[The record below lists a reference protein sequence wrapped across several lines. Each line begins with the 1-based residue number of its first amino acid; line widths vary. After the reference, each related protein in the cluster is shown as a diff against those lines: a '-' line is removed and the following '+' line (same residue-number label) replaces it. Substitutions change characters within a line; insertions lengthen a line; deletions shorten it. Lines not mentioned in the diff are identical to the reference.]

1 MLLMLLGMLILPGI
15 DAIAKYL
22 SGSVSSG
29 QVAQSRF
36 LFQVFFMFPLLLG
49 TRGPWWNSLLWLHAA
64 RGCLIAIATTLF
76 FTGLA
81 YLPLAD
87 AIAIF
92 FIEPLLVTLL
102 SAVFLGEHV
111 GWRRLSAIAMGFVGA
126 MIVIRPTFVDVG
138 WAVLYPI
145 STAFCFSFYI
155 LLTRKLV
162 ATEDPIRLQFFAGA
176 FGLIVMSL
184 ALAAG
189 THSAIPELTASW
201 PERSEWLWL
210 AALGLI
216 ATSGHLLVVY
226 AFRLASVGVLAPF
239 QYVEII
245 GATLLG
251 FIFFN
256 DFPDPVTWIGISI
269 IVGSGIYIFH
279 RESRLGIDSRPGEI
293 SHLE

>member
-1 MLLMLLGMLILPGI
+1 MLLGMLILPGI

-145 STAFCFSFYI
+145 GTAFCFSFYI